1 MNMKRIFAIQQDNQE
16 WLNEAKLKKASILG
30 KTGLYAE
37 GVALLKSIDSKQLSR
52 DQLIE
57 YYITFEDIY
66 LYHAEYA
73 MDDEYQ
79 IEYLNNLYIY
89 RDSVLQMVEEG
100 SYQYVIAYTPELLQ
114 QGRGEEAIEMLEVYH
129 QKLSPDTRDYAV
141 VTSILA
147 FIYQSTGQRE
157 KQKEYLIKSAI
168 ADIRGVVKE
177 NNSLRALAE
186 LLYEEGQ
193 LQRADVYMKR
203 SMEDA
208 NFYNA
213 RLRNVQAS
221 RMLPVI
227 DHAYQVEKQKHQQV
241 LQIFLVVTSLLTL
254 FLACAVWYVIRQV
267 KKLARARQDLLVMNE
282 ELKLLNERLIEV
294 NQRQHE
300 TNDSLTEANHIKEEY
315 VGRFMGLCSTYIDKL
330 EGYRRMLN
338 KQAVSGKV
346 EELYKTLKSSRFID
360 EELKEFYQNFDNS
373 FLSIFPDF
381 VKRFNELLPEEERI
395 IPKQDER
402 LTTELRIF
410 ALIRL
415 GITDSAKIAGFLR
428 YSITTIYTY
437 RSKLKNRSL
446 CRDNFEEEVMKIGSF
461 AG

>member
-1 MNMKRIFAIQQDNQE
+1 MKKNLIFFGILTVLWACQNDYDHNYGINEPIDCSLWEYLQSDHYNFDSIVVAVRHAGLETLFEKADFTFFAITNHSVNQF
-16 WLNEAKLKKASILG
+16 LF
-30 KTGLYAE
+30 KT
-37 GVALLKSIDSKQLSR
+37 V
-52 DQLIE
+52 
-57 YYITFEDIY
+57 
-66 LYHAEYA
+66 
-73 MDDEYQ
+73 DD
-79 IEYLNNLYIY
+79 
-89 RDSVLQMVEEG
+89 M
-100 SYQYVIAYTPELLQ
+100 
-114 QGRGEEAIEMLEVYH
+114 
-129 QKLSPDTRDYAV
+129 
-141 VTSILA
+141 
-147 FIYQSTGQRE
+147 
-157 KQKEYLIKSAI
+157 
-168 ADIRGVVKE
+168 
-177 NNSLRALAE
+177 
-186 LLYEEGQ
+186 
-193 LQRADVYMKR
+193 
-203 SMEDA
+203 
-208 NFYNA
+208 
-213 RLRNVQAS
+213 
-221 RMLPVI
+221 
-227 DHAYQVEKQKHQQV
+227 EKQKHQQV

-267 KKLARARQDLLVMNE
+267 KKLARARQDLLAMNE

-338 KQAVSGKV
+338 KQAASGKV

>member
-1 MNMKRIFAIQQDNQE
+1 M
-16 WLNEAKLKKASILG
+16 
-30 KTGLYAE
+30 
-37 GVALLKSIDSKQLSR
+37 
-52 DQLIE
+52 
-57 YYITFEDIY
+57 
-66 LYHAEYA
+66 
-73 MDDEYQ
+73 
-79 IEYLNNLYIY
+79 
-89 RDSVLQMVEEG
+89 
-100 SYQYVIAYTPELLQ
+100 
-114 QGRGEEAIEMLEVYH
+114 
-129 QKLSPDTRDYAV
+129 
-141 VTSILA
+141 TSILA

-267 KKLARARQDLLVMNE
+267 KKLARARQDLLAMNE
-282 ELKLLNERLIEV
+282 ELKLLNERLTEV

-338 KQAVSGKV
+338 KQAASGKV

>member
-1 MNMKRIFAIQQDNQE
+1 
-16 WLNEAKLKKASILG
+16 
-30 KTGLYAE
+30 
-37 GVALLKSIDSKQLSR
+37 
-52 DQLIE
+52 
-57 YYITFEDIY
+57 
-66 LYHAEYA
+66 
-73 MDDEYQ
+73 
-79 IEYLNNLYIY
+79 
-89 RDSVLQMVEEG
+89 
-100 SYQYVIAYTPELLQ
+100 
-114 QGRGEEAIEMLEVYH
+114 MLEAYQ

-267 KKLARARQDLLVMNE
+267 KKLARARQDLLAMNE

-300 TNDSLTEANHIKEEY
+300 TNNSLTEANHIKEEY

-338 KQAVSGKV
+338 KQAASGKV